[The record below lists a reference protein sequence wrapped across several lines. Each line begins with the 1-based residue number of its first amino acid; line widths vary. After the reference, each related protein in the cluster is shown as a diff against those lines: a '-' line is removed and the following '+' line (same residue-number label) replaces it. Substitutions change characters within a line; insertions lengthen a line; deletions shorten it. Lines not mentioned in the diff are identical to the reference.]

1 MFPIYFADLSYNR
14 LAKVP
19 NDAFQSLTN
28 LTYLD
33 LSYNKL
39 VRLEPQSVRR
49 LANLRILN
57 ISGNV
62 QMDLLDMR
70 ETFEVSDDVSESQ
83 NLYLSASYRI

>member
-1 MFPIYFADLSYNR
+1 MPAVLLRLFIFSFTDLSYNR

-19 NDAFQSLTN
+19 NDSFQYLSN
-28 LTYLD
+28 LTFLD

-49 LANLRILN
+49 LRSLLTLN

-62 QMDLLDMR
+62 QMNLHDMR
-70 ETFEVSDDVSESQ
+70 ETFEEKTF
-83 NLYLSASYRI
+83 